1 MKIFNRILGL
11 SIVLLMSILSV
22 SFLENQEWYKAGS
35 APNSYI
41 MEPISENGNPIK
53 DAYTLKAIDTVSTGF
68 GTVMT
73 YIDPSPYL
81 GKRVR
86 MTGNLKIQDVT
97 NWAGFWMRID
107 EKDSKFSLGFD
118 NMKNGRKDRSVKGT
132 IDWMKYEIILD
143 VPKES
148 YRIAYGALLTGQG
161 QIWFKDIHFQI
172 VDKTVKITGW

>member
-1 MKIFNRILGL
+1 MKKFKR
-11 SIVLLMSILSV
+11 VLILS
-22 SFLENQEWYKAGS
+22 SFIFLSVVVLSFVENQEWLKAGT
-35 APNSYI
+35 APNSYT
-41 MEPISENGNPIK
+41 MEPISVNGSVLK
-53 DAYTLKAIDTVSTGF
+53 DAYTLKAIDTVQTGF

-73 YIDPSPYL
+73 YMDPTPYL

-86 MTGNLKIQDVT
+86 MTGSLKIQDVT

-132 IDWMKYEIILD
+132 IDWMTYEIILD

-161 QIWFKDIHFQI
+161 QIWFKDIKFQI
-172 VDKTVKITGW
+172 VDKSVKITGW

>member
-1 MKIFNRILGL
+1 MKKLKRIL
-11 SIVLLMSILSV
+11 ILSV
-22 SFLENQEWYKAGS
+22 FLFLSVIVFSFADKQEWLKAGT
-35 APNSYI
+35 APNSYS
-41 MEPISENGNPIK
+41 MEPISENGKQLN
-53 DAYTLKAIDTVSTGF
+53 DAYTLKAIDTVKTGF

-73 YIDPSPYL
+73 YMDPTPYL

-86 MTGNLKIQDVT
+86 MAGSLKIQDVT

-161 QIWFKDIHFQI
+161 QIWFKDIQFQI

>member
-1 MKIFNRILGL
+1 MKKVKRVLVLTFFLFLSAAIF
-11 SIVLLMSILSV
+11 
-22 SFLENQEWYKAGS
+22 SFAEKQEWLKAGT
-35 APNSYI
+35 APNSYT
-41 MEPISENGNPIK
+41 MEPISENGSLLK
-53 DAYTLKAIDTVSTGF
+53 DAYSLKAIDTVATGF

-73 YIDPSPYL
+73 YMDPAPYL

-86 MTGNLKIQDVT
+86 MTGNLKVQDVT

-107 EKDSKFSLGFD
+107 ERDSKFSLGFD
-118 NMKNGRKDRSVKGT
+118 NMKNGRKDRSLKGT

-161 QIWFKDIHFQI
+161 QIWFKDIQFQI
-172 VDKTVKITGW
+172 VDKSVKITGW